1 MRIYYKVNIVYDKS
15 NIIISNSI
23 KKITSLL
30 EKHYIDYSIN
40 KEENNSINVDIILI
54 RNKIKYK
61 VNDAVYDSID
71 EVLNNNFIVIRIFKD
86 EVNYEDLITKI
97 SNMIYRKDRD
107 KSIQKEKYNRII
119 KEKFNV
125 HNGLDDI
132 YEWNTG
138 AVYFKDYEIELMGDN
153 KFKKLFLNKN
163 KGGSYLYA
171 LPLDTGM
178 MMRGVDTYYYFIAQ
192 TSRFQNY
199 SYNHIN
205 EWYRNYSKFLI
216 KSLNIINDYR
226 INNQYD
232 LRMLLALVDNV
243 RNYILLL
250 FNSELVINGGYKNNI
265 YYIDESKDNEI
276 DNYAK
281 LVDLYQNIINFICL
295 GSKLEND
302 IIFPIQELIKKTLIM
317 SKKTV
322 YKIKKQPEA
331 LLKKC
336 LCKNREMDHYFENLM
351 GCDYAFNSIFIKDD
365 KINLISLL
373 YGGLELPFIVK
384 NTNLISGKINIG
396 LSYQDKGDY
405 LTRQKVNKY
414 EYVDLDKKEYGNV
427 NKNLSTIILDDN
439 IMSGVTMQLLY
450 NELKYHHY
458 NIKCLMGLR
467 HPDLNRL
474 AQIKHFNQVVNID
487 LVDKYIYGFLFET
500 PYTKIIE
507 NTNYNNL
514 FTNRLNFYSVPSK
527 VFLESMYLNGL
538 FTIDSEVDIFKGGE
552 DEDIKNGKTY
562 SKKSENR

>member
-1 MRIYYKVNIVYDKS
+1 MQIYYKVNIVYDKS
-15 NIIISNSI
+15 NIIIGNSI
-23 KKITSLL
+23 KETTTLL

-40 KEENNSINVDIILI
+40 KEENNSINVNIILI
-54 RNKIKYK
+54 HNKIKYK
-61 VNDAVYDSID
+61 VNDIVYDSID
-71 EVLNNNFIVIRIFKD
+71 EVLKNNFIVTRIFKD
-86 EVNYEDLITKI
+86 EVDYEDLITKI
-97 SNMIYRKDRD
+97 SNLIYRKDCD
-107 KSIQKEKYNRII
+107 KSKQKEKYNRII

-125 HNGLDDI
+125 PSGLDDI

-153 KFKKLFLNKN
+153 KFKKLFLTKN
-163 KGGSYLYA
+163 TDGSYLYA

-216 KSLNIINDYR
+216 DSLNIINDYE

-250 FNSELVINGGYKNNI
+250 LNSELVINGRYKNNI
-265 YYIDESKDNEI
+265 YFIDESKDDEI

-281 LVDLYQNIINFICL
+281 LVDLYQHIINSICL

-302 IIFPIQELIKKTLIM
+302 VKSSIKELIKNTLVM
-317 SKKTV
+317 SKETI
-322 YKIKKQPEA
+322 YKIKKQPET

-336 LCKNREMDHYFENLM
+336 LCKNREMDHYFENLI

-365 KINLISLL
+365 EINLISLL

-384 NTNLISGKINIG
+384 NSNLIFSKINIG
-396 LSYQDKGDY
+396 LSYQNKGDY

-414 EYVDLDKKEYGNV
+414 EYVDLDNKEYGSV
-427 NKNLSTIILDDN
+427 NKKLSTIILDDN

-450 NELKYHHY
+450 NELKYHDY
-458 NIKCLMGLR
+458 NIKCLMALR

-538 FTIDSEVDIFKGGE
+538 FIIDSEVDIFKGGE
-552 DEDIKNGKTY
+552 DEKFKNGKTY

>member
-15 NIIISNSI
+15 NIIISNTI
-23 KKITSLL
+23 KEITNLL
-30 EKHYIDYSIN
+30 ENYKIDYSIN
-40 KEENNSINVDIILI
+40 KEENDSINVNIILI
-54 RNKIKYK
+54 DNRIMYQ
-61 VNDAVYDSID
+61 VNDVIYDSID

-86 EVNYEDLITKI
+86 EVDYEDLITKI

-107 KSIQKEKYNRII
+107 KSKQKEKYNRII
-119 KEKFNV
+119 KERFNV
-125 HNGLDDI
+125 PNGLDDI

-138 AVYFKDYEIELMGDN
+138 SVYFKDYELELMGDN
-153 KFKKLFLNKN
+153 KLKKLFLTKN
-163 KGGSYLYA
+163 ADGSYLYA

-178 MMRGVDTYYYFIAQ
+178 MMRGVDTYYYFIAR
-192 TSRFQNY
+192 TSRFKSY

-216 KSLNIINDYR
+216 ESLNIISDYE

-250 FNSELVINGGYKNNI
+250 LNSELVINGGYKNNI
-265 YYIDESKDNEI
+265 YYIDESKDNAI

-281 LVDLYQNIINFICL
+281 LVDLYQNIINSICL
-295 GSKLEND
+295 GTKLENSVKSS
-302 IIFPIQELIKKTLIM
+302 IEELIKKTLIM

-322 YKIKKQPEA
+322 YKIRKQPKII
-331 LLKKC
+331 LKKC

-351 GCDYAFNSIFIKDD
+351 GCDYAFNSTSINDD
-365 KINLISLL
+365 EINLISLL

-384 NTNLISGKINIG
+384 NANLIPSKINIG

-405 LTRQKVNKY
+405 LTRQKVDKY
-414 EYVDLDKKEYGNV
+414 EYVDLDNKEYGSV
-427 NKNLSTIILDDN
+427 NRRLSTIILDDN

-500 PYTKIIE
+500 PYTKIAE

-538 FTIDSEVDIFKGGE
+538 FKIDSEVDIFKGGE
-552 DEDIKNGKTY
+552 DEELKDRKTY
-562 SKKSENR
+562 LKKSESR

>member
-15 NIIISNSI
+15 NIIISNTI
-23 KKITSLL
+23 KEITNLL
-30 EKHYIDYSIN
+30 ENYKIDYSIN
-40 KEENNSINVDIILI
+40 KEENDSINVNIILI
-54 RNKIKYK
+54 DNRIMYQ
-61 VNDAVYDSID
+61 VNDVIYDSID

-86 EVNYEDLITKI
+86 EVDYEDLITKI

-107 KSIQKEKYNRII
+107 KSKQKEKYNRII
-119 KEKFNV
+119 KERFNV
-125 HNGLDDI
+125 PNGLDDI

-138 AVYFKDYEIELMGDN
+138 SVYFKDYELELMGDN
-153 KFKKLFLNKN
+153 KLKKLFLTKN
-163 KGGSYLYA
+163 ADGSYLYA

-178 MMRGVDTYYYFIAQ
+178 MMRGVDTYYYFIAR
-192 TSRFQNY
+192 TSRFKSY

-216 KSLNIINDYR
+216 ESLNIISDYE

-250 FNSELVINGGYKNNI
+250 LNSELVINGGYKNNI
-265 YYIDESKDNEI
+265 YYIDESKDNAI

-281 LVDLYQNIINFICL
+281 LVDLYQNIINSICL
-295 GSKLEND
+295 GTKLENSVKSS
-302 IIFPIQELIKKTLIM
+302 IEELIKKTLIM

-322 YKIKKQPEA
+322 YKIRKQPKII
-331 LLKKC
+331 LKKC

-351 GCDYAFNSIFIKDD
+351 GCDYAFNSTSINDD
-365 KINLISLL
+365 EINLISLL

-384 NTNLISGKINIG
+384 NANLIPSKINIG

-405 LTRQKVNKY
+405 LTRQKVDKY
-414 EYVDLDKKEYGNV
+414 EYVDLDNKEYGSV
-427 NKNLSTIILDDN
+427 NRRLSTIILDDN

-450 NELKYHHY
+450 NDLKYHDY

-500 PYTKIIE
+500 PYTKIAE

-538 FTIDSEVDIFKGGE
+538 FKIDSEVDIFKGGE
-552 DEDIKNGKTY
+552 DEELKDRKTY
-562 SKKSENR
+562 LKKSESR